1 MLLWALVGGV
11 LICVVLLD
19 AFETIVL
26 PRRVARRL
34 RLARLVI
41 RVTWQLWS
49 SPARGHWRSGERR
62 EIYLSFYGPFALLL
76 LIGVWATGLI
86 GGFALLMWGLGA
98 QMVSIGGDA
107 GFGTT
112 LYGTG
117 TTFFTL
123 GLGDVLPH
131 TALGRMLVVLEA
143 GIGFAFLAL
152 IISYMPVLYQA
163 FSQREV
169 NVSLLDARA
178 GSPPSAA
185 ELLRRHAGEDFA
197 PALAQVL
204 LEWEHW
210 SAELLES
217 HLSYPLLAYYRSQHE
232 EQSWLAGLTT
242 ILDVA
247 TLIIVGMEGA
257 PTRPARL
264 AFAMARHAAA
274 DLSHILGT
282 RPPSSAPERLSAAD
296 LRSCGPCWQR
306 LGCGSGRGRRRT
318 RCWPTCGRCTSRSS
332 ARWRTGCSCRCLRG
346 YPRRGPGMSGR
357 SRRGGRRSGPSR
369 TMRWTAR
376 NLSKTRGVARAMYD
390 GFLGHP
396 GIARTPEVAHAVEVL
411 NAVCTSPE
419 HE

>member
-1 MLLWALVGGV
+1 
-11 LICVVLLD
+11 
-19 AFETIVL
+19 
-26 PRRVARRL
+26 
-34 RLARLVI
+34 
-41 RVTWQLWS
+41 
-49 SPARGHWRSGERR
+49 
-62 EIYLSFYGPFALLL
+62 
-76 LIGVWATGLI
+76 
-86 GGFALLMWGLGA
+86 
-98 QMVSIGGDA
+98 
-107 GFGTT
+107 
-112 LYGTG
+112 
-117 TTFFTL
+117 
-123 GLGDVLPH
+123 
-131 TALGRMLVVLEA
+131 VLEA

-163 FSQREV
+163 FSQREI

-247 TLIIVGMEGA
+247 ALIIVGMEGA

-296 LRSCGPCWQR
+296 LAQLRVLLAETGVRLREGPEADKMLADLRQMYEPFVSALADR
-306 LGCGSGRGRRRT
+306 LLMPLPS
-318 RCWPTCGRCTSRSS
+318 WLPTPG
-332 ARWRTGCSCRCLRG
+332 ARDVWKVTAWRTQEWSV
-346 YPRRGPGMSGR
+346 
-357 SRRGGRRSGPSR
+357 
-369 TMRWTAR
+369 THDE
-376 NLSKTRGVARAMYD
+376 VD
-390 GFLGHP
+390 G
-396 GIARTPEVAHAVEVL
+396 T
-411 NAVCTSPE
+411 
-419 HE
+419 

>member
-1 MLLWALVGGV
+1 MLLCALIGGV

-76 LIGVWATGLI
+76 LIGVWASGLI
-86 GGFALLMWGLGA
+86 GGFALLMWGLDA
-98 QMVSIGGDA
+98 HLVSTGGDA
-107 GFGTT
+107 GFGTV
-112 LYGTG
+112 LYGSG
-117 TTFFTL
+117 TTFLTL

-152 IISYMPVLYQA
+152 IISYMPILSQA

-185 ELLRRHAGEDFA
+185 ELLRRHAGEDFT
-197 PALAQVL
+197 PALAQVM
-204 LEWEHW
+204 LEWERW
-210 SAELLES
+210 SAEILES

-232 EQSWLAGLTT
+232 EQSWVAGLTT

-247 TLIIVGMEGA
+247 ALIMVGMEGA
-257 PTRPARL
+257 PTRHARL

-282 RPPSSAPERLSAAD
+282 RPPSSAPGRLSAAD
-296 LRSCGPCWQR
+296 LAQLRALLAAAGVR
-306 LGCGSGRGRRRT
+306 LREG
-318 RCWPTCGRCTSRSS
+318 
-332 ARWRTGCSCRCLRG
+332 
-346 YPRRGPGMSGR
+346 
-357 SRRGGRRSGPSR
+357 
-369 TMRWTAR
+369 
-376 NLSKTRGVARAMYD
+376 
-390 GFLGHP
+390 
-396 GIARTPEVAHAVEVL
+396 PEVDKMLADLRQMYEPFVSALADRLLMPLPSWLPTPGATDVWKVTAWGTKEWSITHDEVDG
-411 NAVCTSPE
+411 T
-419 HE
+419 

>member
-34 RLARLVI
+34 RLARLVF

-49 SPARGHWRSGERR
+49 SPARGHWRSGDRR
-62 EIYLSFYGPFALLL
+62 EAYLSFYGPLALLL
-76 LIGVWATGLI
+76 LIGVWAAGLI

-98 QMVSIGGDA
+98 QLVATGGDA

-112 LYGTG
+112 LYGSG
-117 TTFFTL
+117 TTFLTL

-131 TALGRMLVVLEA
+131 TALGRILVVLEA

-152 IISYMPVLYQA
+152 IISYMPVLSQA

-178 GSPPSAA
+178 GSPPSAV

-204 LEWEHW
+204 LEWERW

-217 HLSYPLLAYYRSQHE
+217 HLSYPLLAYYRAQHE
-232 EQSWLAGLTT
+232 RQSWLAGLTT

-247 TLIIVGMEGA
+247 ALIIVGMEGA

-282 RPPSSAPERLSAAD
+282 RPQSAD
-296 LRSCGPCWQR
+296 
-306 LGCGSGRGRRRT
+306 SGR
-318 RCWPTCGRCTSRSS
+318 
-332 ARWRTGCSCRCLRG
+332 AAVVLR
-346 YPRRGPGMSGR
+346 P
-357 SRRGGRRSGPSR
+357 
-369 TMRWTAR
+369 
-376 NLSKTRGVARAMYD
+376 
-390 GFLGHP
+390 
-396 GIARTPEVAHAVEVL
+396 
-411 NAVCTSPE
+411 
-419 HE
+419 